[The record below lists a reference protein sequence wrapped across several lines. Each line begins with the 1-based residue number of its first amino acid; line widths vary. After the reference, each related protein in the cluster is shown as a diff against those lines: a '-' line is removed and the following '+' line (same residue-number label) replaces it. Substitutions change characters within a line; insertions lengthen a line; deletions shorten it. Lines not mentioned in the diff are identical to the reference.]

1 VIINGRVVL
10 EAGQF
15 PAFNERELLREIG
28 RASAGLL
35 KRMGVT
41 VEANRINRTARA
53 RHRTRPHG

>member
-1 VIINGRVVL
+1 MIIDGKIVL

-15 PAFNERELLREIG
+15 RALNERELLREIG

-41 VEANRINRTARA
+41 VEANRISRPGRA
-53 RHRTRPHG
+53 RHRMGLRG